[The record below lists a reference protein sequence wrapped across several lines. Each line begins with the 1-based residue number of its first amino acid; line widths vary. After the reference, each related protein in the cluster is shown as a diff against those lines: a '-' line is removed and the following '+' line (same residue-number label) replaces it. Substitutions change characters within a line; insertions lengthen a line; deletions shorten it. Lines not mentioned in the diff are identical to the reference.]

1 MFRKCGKQL
10 LVCMLTTFLVLMN
23 FEIFLQKIGEAASI
37 AIVDHMR
44 INLSNQNVDFTKV
57 PIFLVTEIVPDSRN
71 ISGVDGYEFI
81 EVYNNTDT
89 NINFKDYKLMYRNG
103 AQLTTDVIWSSV
115 PDDLIIKSKE
125 TLVFWILNDKNKEKL
140 VADFNQN
147 YGTRL
152 VENQNI
158 VRIYNASIAN
168 NGMHGIV
175 VADNTKKE
183 VSVSYYND
191 QEGVDDT
198 KSNKGILFQ
207 FPQNNST
214 TSSKVSA
221 GVNNGTPGKVE
232 AYQVPTQPVPIEADH
247 EKPTLENLTKQT
259 DVKETENI
267 TLTVEA
273 KDDKAVKTVKVFY
286 KVNDAT
292 EYKSVILQQDFN
304 SKLFHYTVYSPEMI
318 GKKYFEYF
326 FILSD
331 GINESKSQMYKV
343 KITNE
348 QNMDNLRV
356 NISENQILSG
366 NAVIAGTSQHEP
378 ADKIE
383 LLIDDHKVDQKT
395 YKTTENTAYL
405 AFEVSNVDMFFQNA
419 VTIGNE
425 VLQIFDNWILEWKTI
440 TVPIKPDQ
448 LKVGDN
454 MFTLRSGNKAS
465 PFDLHSV
472 ENRDDYLLR
481 NVRLVLGD
489 GTIITDSSFS
499 NPNKIMAM
507 KDSHPFEE
515 FHFIISEADA
525 ASKAYS
531 WNTMAVTDGA
541 HIITVKDSDEEVKV
555 PVIIDNTAPTID
567 SSIDKNKSYKGEFM
581 IDPVIIDA
589 IAGVASFEVSI
600 DGNKI
605 TTPYS
610 TSSSQLTPGNH
621 VLLIKAVDKAG
632 NTKEMNV
639 SFTVVDENPKIEES
653 EISTGNTNG
662 TSTLQVT
669 VTDPTNDDME
679 VSFYQAFQYK
689 PTDTNHIIS
698 YYNTADIEPP
708 PLPVLEGEQPLTE
721 AELSLISTQDNKYF
735 TTDSTDQF
743 PYHRFDVTL
752 DSAVNE
758 NDVVELVW
766 NGKSLEG
773 RKVTMYAWSHVEQKW
788 NVVTNK
794 IAGKNDFT
802 LKGTVNVA
810 EYMKD
815 HKINV
820 LIQDEIPVSANDY
833 DYTFVWMSDTQY
845 YSMTY
850 PHIYDT
856 QTKWI
861 SENKDSMK
869 IKYVFHTGDVVEES
883 FKDDQWKRADEYMRT
898 LEQANVPYGVLA
910 GNHDVDHKTSDYT
923 QFYKYFGAG
932 RFSDKPYYGETYKNN
947 RGHYD
952 LISVQGNDYIMVYMG
967 WGVDQEGINWMN
979 DVLAE
984 HPDRKAILCFHEYLM
999 ASGTRHPNGEIFYQE
1014 VVLKNPNVMVVLS
1027 GHYHESQ
1034 MIVDEID
1041 DNDDGI
1047 PDRKVYQ
1054 LLADYQ
1060 AGPEGGQG
1068 YMRLLH
1074 IDQENNRI
1082 IVNTYSPYL
1091 NDYNFYNT
1099 NVYPGKDEFVM
1110 DLDMQ
1115 PDEKRVSTDSF
1126 EVNVYTD
1133 TEIGKAALVKS
1144 GMGAEVNWNG
1154 LTANQSFSWYAVV
1167 TDAFTGKTVSR
1178 IWTFING
1185 KTDDFSQFKKEYP
1198 KIKQGETQ

>member
-1 MFRKCGKQL
+1 MYRKWGKQL
-10 LVCMLTTFLVLMN
+10 LVSMLTTLLLLMN
-23 FEIFLQKIGEAASI
+23 FENFSQKMEEASSYTV
-37 AIVDHMR
+37 VDHKL
-44 INLSNQNVDFTKV
+44 INLSNPNVDFSKV
-57 PIFLVTEIVPDSRN
+57 PIFLVTEIVPDSSN
-71 ISGVDGYEFI
+71 ISGADGYEFI
-81 EVYNNTDT
+81 EVYNNTDS

-103 AQLTTDVIWSSV
+103 AQLTTDIIWPSI
-115 PDDLIIKSKE
+115 PDDLMIKSKD
-125 TLVFWILNDKNKEKL
+125 TLVFWIMNDKNKEKS
-140 VADFNQN
+140 VDDFNRN
-147 YGTRL
+147 YGTSL

-168 NGMHGIV
+168 NSMHGIV

-198 KSNKGILFQ
+198 KTNKSILFQ

-214 TSSKVSA
+214 ISSKISA
-221 GVNNGTPGKVE
+221 GVQNGTPGKVE
-232 AYQVPTQPVPIEADH
+232 TYQVPSQPVPIEADH
-247 EKPTLENLTKQT
+247 IKPTLENLTTQT
-259 DVKETENI
+259 VVKETENI
-267 TLTVEA
+267 KLTVNA
-273 KDDKAVKTVKVFY
+273 QDDKAVKTVKVFY
-286 KVNDAT
+286 KDNDAI
-292 EYKSVILQQDFN
+292 EYKSVILQQDYN
-304 SKLFHYTVYSPEMI
+304 TKLFQYTVYSPEMI
-318 GKKYFEYF
+318 GKQYFEYF
-326 FILSD
+326 FLISD
-331 GINESKSQMYKV
+331 GKNETKSQLYNV
-343 KITNE
+343 EITNE
-348 QNMDNLRV
+348 RNMDSLRV
-356 NISENQILSG
+356 NVTENQILSG
-366 NAVIAGTSQHEP
+366 NAVIAGTSQHDP

-383 LLIDDHKVDQKT
+383 LLIDDQKISKKT
-395 YKTTENTAYL
+395 YKTIENTAYL

-425 VLQIFDNWILEWKTI
+425 VLHIFDNWILEWQTI
-440 TVPIKPDQ
+440 TVPIQPDQ
-448 LKVGDN
+448 LKVEDN
-454 MFTLRSGNKAS
+454 MFTIRSGNKAT
-465 PFDLHSV
+465 PFDLHSS

-489 GTIITDSSFS
+489 GTIVHDPSFS

-507 KDSHPFEE
+507 KDNHPFEE
-515 FHFIISEADA
+515 FHFMISEADT
-525 ASKAYS
+525 ASKAYR
-531 WNTMAVTDGA
+531 WNTMAVTDGV
-541 HIITVKDSDEEVKV
+541 HMITVKDSDEEVKV
-555 PVIIDNTAPTID
+555 PVIVDNTAPTINP
-567 SSIDKNKSYKGEFM
+567 SINKNKPYKGEFV
-581 IDPVIIDA
+581 IDPVVTDA
-589 IAGVASFEVSI
+589 IAGVDSFEVSL

-621 VLLIKAVDKAG
+621 VLRIKAVDKAG
-632 NTKEMNV
+632 NTREMNV
-639 SFTVVDENPKIEES
+639 PFTVVEEKPSIEES

-662 TSTLQVT
+662 NTTLRVT
-669 VTDPTNDDME
+669 VTDPTNDDMA
-679 VSFYQAFQYK
+679 VTFYQAFQYK
-689 PTDTNHIIS
+689 PTDTNHITS
-698 YYNTADIEPP
+698 YHNTATIEPP
-708 PLPVLEGEQPLTE
+708 SLPVPVGEQPFTE
-721 AELSLISTQDNKYF
+721 AELSLISTKDGKYF

-752 DSAVNE
+752 DSSVNV

-766 NGKSLEG
+766 KGKSLEG
-773 RKVTMYAWSHVEQKW
+773 RKVTMYAWSHVKQKW
-788 NVVTNK
+788 KVVTK
-794 IAGKNDFT
+794 QIAGEKAFT
-802 LKGTVNVA
+802 LKGTVNVS
-810 EYMKD
+810 EYMMD

-820 LIQDEIPVSANDY
+820 LIQDEIPASANDY

-850 PHIYDT
+850 PHIFDA

-861 SENKDSMK
+861 AENKDSMK

-883 FKDDQWKRADEYMRT
+883 FKDDQWKRADQFMKT
-898 LEQANVPYGVLA
+898 LENANVPYGVLA

-967 WGVDQEGINWMN
+967 WGVDEEEIAWMN
-979 DVLAE
+979 EVLAE

-999 ASGTRHPNGEIFYQE
+999 ASGTRHPNGEIIYQE
-1014 VVLKNPNVMVVLS
+1014 VVLKNPNVIAVLS

-1034 MIVDEID
+1034 IIVDEID
-1041 DNDDGI
+1041 DNGDGN

-1074 IDQENNRI
+1074 IDQDNNRI

-1099 NVYPGKDEFVM
+1099 DVYPGKDEFVM

-1115 PDEKRVSTDSF
+1115 PTEKRVSTDSF

-1133 TEIGKAALVKS
+1133 TEIGKEEMVKS
-1144 GMGAEVNWNG
+1144 GMIAEVKWNG
-1154 LTANQSFSWYAVV
+1154 LTINQSYSWYTVV
-1167 TDAFTGKTVSR
+1167 TDAFTGKTVSK

-1185 KTDDFSQFKKEYP
+1185 KADDLSQVKKIENP
-1198 KIKQGETQ
+1198 KNKTW